1 MEARSVTAL
10 RDLSLLL
17 ALLAVCALADGD
29 PDLDLPVA
37 HPLDP
42 RPAPAPAPLPP
53 PAQTF
58 SPIAPSR
65 VKAAPVDPL
74 PPPPVPPADDPK
86 DEPAPVFYGEE
97 LESPS
102 ASVVFVLD
110 VSGSMA
116 QPAFSQESG
125 YNGPRKIDTARREL
139 VKAISMLPDSWRF
152 DVVAYDD
159 VSCLWRPALALAD
172 EEHKRDASAWV
183 QSREPYGATGTGPA
197 VALALSLDRSNLYVV
212 LLTDGAPNVP
222 DARPEWH
229 RQVIRDSNA
238 QRARID
244 VFGIEA
250 NTPAMRSFCLGVATD
265 SGGSYVDAR

>member
-42 RPAPAPAPLPP
+42 RPAIAPPAGPAIAPMASAIAPAIAPAPVP
-53 PAQTF
+53 PA
-58 SPIAPSR
+58 P
-65 VKAAPVDPL
+65 
-74 PPPPVPPADDPK
+74 PPADDPK

-197 VALALSLDRSNLYVV
+197 VALALSLDRSNMYVV